1 MRRLISP
8 FQMITDH
15 CSPPSLDTHTHTH
28 TCMHTNN
35 LSDLATRY
43 TTSLCVDTWRK
54 KGKHLISALSLL
66 LSSDTYISSACGQNT
81 ITEARERGP
90 GFICPG
96 EWDALTS
103 TMTICDNSVS
113 RRQYSAISIR
123 LRCRDAR
130 TVGARDEWDI
140 AARLRDISHFQNKQY
155 RRLKWIS
162 PAEGTQATRAQLA
175 GRRKQTICTR
185 GKKKKTPVGIP
196 HTLGVTGSV
205 FWVHFAQDNG
215 SFGRSFSVYSC
226 QPVSHSVSHCRK
238 HFQSYRLKLM
248 CIKVWVL
255 HNHTSWAWTGFCY
268 LLGTDHVRTGSPWGP
283 KWGPHHVWGPG
294 WVQGHAM
301 NQRWV
306 KLKVWVRLSSY
317 RSFVVSFV
325 HHFMQFTLKSV

>member
-1 MRRLISP
+1 MRAEYNYRGKRERAGLYLSRGMRRTHIHNDHLWQQFQPQTILRHIYPSP
-8 FQMITDH
+8 VQRR
-15 CSPPSLDTHTHTH
+15 
-28 TCMHTNN
+28 
-35 LSDLATRY
+35 SDSGSSWWMRHRRSSERY
-43 TTSLCVDTWRK
+43 FSFPEQTIQTSEMN
-54 KGKHLISALSLL
+54 I
-66 LSSDTYISSACGQNT
+66 
-81 ITEARERGP
+81 
-90 GFICPG
+90 
-96 EWDALTS
+96 
-103 TMTICDNSVS
+103 
-113 RRQYSAISIR
+113 
-123 LRCRDAR
+123 
-130 TVGARDEWDI
+130 
-140 AARLRDISHFQNKQY
+140 
-155 RRLKWIS
+155 
-162 PAEGTQATRAQLA
+162 A
-175 GRRKQTICTR
+175 GRRNTSNKSSVGRQEEADDLYTR
-185 GKKKKTPVGIP
+185 RKKKKTPVGIP

>member
-103 TMTICDNSVS
+103 TMTICDNSFS

-185 GKKKKTPVGIP
+185 GEKKKK
-196 HTLGVTGSV
+196 H
-205 FWVHFAQDNG
+205 
-215 SFGRSFSVYSC
+215 
-226 QPVSHSVSHCRK
+226 
-238 HFQSYRLKLM
+238 
-248 CIKVWVL
+248 
-255 HNHTSWAWTGFCY
+255 
-268 LLGTDHVRTGSPWGP
+268 LLGFLTHWVSPGQCSGFTSPKTTGRLAAVLVFIAASLSVILSVTAENISNPI
-283 KWGPHHVWGPG
+283 G
-294 WVQGHAM
+294 W
-301 NQRWV
+301 N
-306 KLKVWVRLSSY
+306 
-317 RSFVVSFV
+317 
-325 HHFMQFTLKSV
+325 